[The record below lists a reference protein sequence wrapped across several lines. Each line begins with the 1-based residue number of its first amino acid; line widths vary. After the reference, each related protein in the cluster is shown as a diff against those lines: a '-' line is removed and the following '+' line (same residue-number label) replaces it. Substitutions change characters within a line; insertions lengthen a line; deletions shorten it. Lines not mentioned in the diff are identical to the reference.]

1 MTSHDPRSTTSAVLC
16 GLGIVAISASCFTV
30 ITRCRRT
37 KAQLE
42 RSNHIL
48 TTEGEKKD
56 ATIRTLQKSLS
67 DVNAEIKNTKS
78 FVSSLT
84 RSSDV
89 LKQRLTDTEHELQ
102 QARNQNHILDQQLKA
117 QTAAAKLARDEV
129 GKVSL
134 AHEQTRLLLR
144 TRTEELRAAQV
155 YLDRADQSSGA
166 DVISMIDALN
176 AEIFQTAA
184 TVAEAFKFGEKK
196 VEESSEAVVAYDHVI
211 EILGPRMT
219 ELLKST
225 LHHDDQILIQAAF
238 QAAMC
243 AYVDWIVTSWYFE
256 GREEEQM
263 LSSLYAIIQ
272 ESEDQA
278 IAGRW
283 RALTR
288 RYALQAFREAP
299 DSQRQLLSV
308 VMETLV
314 NILIIAGLESATSE
328 VSETMATQFAEHASA
343 VVEHAMQLNRV
354 IGQGITSCEMMPL
367 YLVPETPFD
376 ANVMEDTFG
385 SASKDSTENVLCTT
399 DLGLMRMEKKGE
411 KWEKRV
417 LVKPK
422 IILRSGLADT
432 ILAEEVH

>member
-1 MTSHDPRSTTSAVLC
+1 MSIVLC
-16 GLGIVAISASCFTV
+16 GISIVAISASCFTV

-37 KAQLE
+37 KYQLE
-42 RSNHIL
+42 RSNYTL
-48 TTEGEKKD
+48 TAEVERKD

-67 DVNAEIKNTKS
+67 DVNVEVKNTKAL
-78 FVSSLT
+78 VSSLT

-89 LKQRLTDTEHELQ
+89 LKQRLADAEDELQ
-102 QARNQNHILDQQLKA
+102 QARNQNQVSDQQLKA
-117 QTAAAKLARDEV
+117 QAAAAKLARDEV
-129 GKVSL
+129 GRVSV
-134 AHEQTRLLLR
+134 AHEQTRVLLR

-166 DVISMIDALN
+166 DVINMIDALN
-176 AEIFQTAA
+176 SEIFQTAA

-196 VEESSEAVVAYDHVI
+196 VEESSEAEVAYDHVI

-225 LHHDDQILIQAAF
+225 LHHDDQILIQTAF

-272 ESEDQA
+272 ESEEQA
-278 IAGRW
+278 VAGRW

-314 NILIIAGLESATSE
+314 NILISAGLESATSE
-328 VSETMATQFAEHASA
+328 VSENMAAQFAEHAST
-343 VVEHAMQLNRV
+343 VVEHAMRLNRV

-376 ANVMEDTFG
+376 ANVMEDVFG
-385 SASKDSTENVLCTT
+385 TASKDSTENILCTT

-411 KWEKRV
+411 QWEKRV

-422 IILRSGLADT
+422 IILRSGMADT
-432 ILAEEVH
+432 VLAEGAH